1 MFLDAYEAILKGV
14 LESQV
19 PVSVVAA
26 PRRAPF
32 ERLQRVANE
41 PEHARVLARHQVELL
56 VGGDAARAISLACA
70 CVRGGRSAVALVPND
85 ELVRGADAVLRASDS
100 FVEFLDAALAAS
112 HSARV
117 FRRLNQPISLRF
129 AAASNGHC
137 DFHAPQES
145 QSRSSCIARC
155 CKART
160 RSKRGPTACQE
171 ALMS

>member
-56 VGGDAARAISLACA
+56 VGRWRSGRRACSS
-70 CVRGGRSAVALVPND
+70 R
-85 ELVRGADAVLRASDS
+85 RGAYVQPCWRG
-100 FVEFLDAALAAS
+100 
-112 HSARV
+112 
-117 FRRLNQPISLRF
+117 RR
-129 AAASNGHC
+129 
-137 DFHAPQES
+137 
-145 QSRSSCIARC
+145 
-155 CKART
+155 
-160 RSKRGPTACQE
+160 
-171 ALMS
+171 

>member
-85 ELVRGADAVLRASDS
+85 ELVRGADAVLRASES
-100 FVEFLDAALAAS
+100 FVNPEAGLAVLFEDDPI
-112 HSARV
+112 RV
-117 FRRLNQPISLRF
+117 PGCCPLRRIGPSRRSRRLDIGKAPTPR
-129 AAASNGHC
+129 AS
-137 DFHAPQES
+137 
-145 QSRSSCIARC
+145 R
-155 CKART
+155 
-160 RSKRGPTACQE
+160 
-171 ALMS
+171 